1 MFEAAFIKNSI
12 SVYMERG
19 ARLFAIWPMGRNGAV
34 TKNVLDT
41 AFSIEPE
48 SLIDNYIQ
56 NDNAIIKLEEFREG
70 YDNNI
75 YVILTAENEAL
86 NRKMKEE
93 LKKFVPEN
101 RVINLLRLYQREKDR
116 LREDTY
122 RRMQISN
129 ILPISA
135 DYGQKPAAKKI
146 RIRILHVRYQTFNT
160 IASICEAVDQ
170 DPDCELLVI
179 IGWDQRQECIEQV
192 KARGYSYVTY
202 REYDIESDCPDVFV
216 VSQPYDFETTFAD
229 IKKYAKLVVVANV
242 LLIKNDLTNTWF
254 IRTQKKSFERFCPDY
269 YLCDSMLYEEIIN
282 FEEEFPFLAV
292 EMGNAKYDGIYAA
305 CREKSFPNGWEKLK
319 DKAVLLWATDHVIWG
334 DYGALKTSVD
344 LFAKPIFQYISQHP
358 ETGLIFRPHHELI
371 RELLDGRFWTRE
383 DLKRFKEFCANS
395 PNIIFD
401 ENETY
406 GKAYAVADGIITDAN
421 CGVTMSALPTLKPV
435 CMTYRSRF
443 DMKMHPQLEE
453 IHYVA
458 YDSHELERFME
469 MIRTG
474 GDLMYEKR
482 KTAASKYVKHFDG
495 KNGWRIKEFLKEK
508 YYETK

>member
-12 SVYMERG
+12 SVYVERG
-19 ARLFAIWPMGRNGAV
+19 VHLFAIWPMGINGAV

-48 SLIDNYIQ
+48 YFIDNYIQ
-56 NDNAIIKLEEFREG
+56 KNNTIIKLEEFRAV
-70 YDNNI
+70 YNNNL
-75 YVILTAENEAL
+75 YVILTAEDETL
-86 NRKMKEE
+86 NRQMGED
-93 LKKFVPEN
+93 LKRFVPEN
-101 RVINLLRLYQREKDR
+101 RVINLLRIYRREETR

-122 RRMQISN
+122 RRLQISN
-129 ILPISA
+129 ILPFPA
-135 DYGQKPAAKKI
+135 DYGQKSAVKKI
-146 RIRILHVRYQTFNT
+146 CIRILHVRYQTFNT
-160 IASICEAVDQ
+160 IASICEAVNQ

-179 IGWDQRQECIEQV
+179 IGWDQRQECVEQV
-192 KARGYSYVTY
+192 EARGYSCVTY

-242 LLIKNDLTNTWF
+242 LLIKNELTNTEF
-254 IRTQKKSFERFCPDY
+254 VKTQKKSFERFCPDY
-269 YLCDSMLYEEIIN
+269 YLCDSMLYREIIN
-282 FEEEFPFLAV
+282 FEEEFPFAAV
-292 EMGNAKYDGIYAA
+292 EMGNAKYDDIYAA
-305 CREKSFPNGWEKLK
+305 CREKPFPSGWEKLK
-319 DKAVLLWATDHVIWG
+319 DKAVLLWATDHGIWG
-334 DYGALKTSVD
+334 DGVSFKTSVD
-344 LFAKPIFQYISQHP
+344 LFAKSIFQYISKHP
-358 ETGLIFRPHHELI
+358 ETGLIFRPHRELI
-371 RELLDGRFWTRE
+371 KELLEGDFWTYE
-383 DLKRFKEFCANS
+383 DLKRFKAYCANS

-421 CGVTMSALPTLKPV
+421 CGVTISVLPTLKPV

-453 IHYVA
+453 IYYVA
-458 YDSHELERFME
+458 YDLHELERFME

-482 KTAASKYVKHFDG
+482 KTAAAKYVKHFDG

-508 YYETK
+508 YYQTK